1 MAVSRRFALYFAGA
15 ASTIAST
22 SMSTEATACAGG
34 SAAGAAA
41 GLNPNSPAQALVNM
55 GYGAF
60 NVVGGTFALA
70 VAPNRGHS
78 MIEKGQKCFQ
88 EGLEG
93 FTPTGEA
100 AQAIKD
106 FDGN

>member
-1 MAVSRRFALYFAGA
+1 
-15 ASTIAST
+15 
-22 SMSTEATACAGG
+22 
-34 SAAGAAA
+34 
-41 GLNPNSPAQALVNM
+41 
-55 GYGAF
+55 
-60 NVVGGTFALA
+60 
-70 VAPNRGHS
+70 